1 MFMIFDCFVVICFFY
16 YYKYLVIKG
25 VLNMFIIIVWIFGVI
40 LVMIFFVGV
49 NNWGLGV
56 FCMFYDLFF
65 Y

>member
-16 YYKYLVIKG
+16 YYKYLVIKR

>member
-16 YYKYLVIKG
+16 YYKYLIIKR
-25 VLNMFIIIVWIFGVI
+25 VLNMFIIIVWIFGVF

>member
-1 MFMIFDCFVVICFFY
+1 
-16 YYKYLVIKG
+16 
-25 VLNMFIIIVWIFGVI
+25 MFIIIVWIFGVI

>member
-16 YYKYLVIKG
+16 YYKYLVIKR
-25 VLNMFIIIVWIFGVI
+25 VLNMFIIIVWIFGVF